1 MLAERHGGRAYLYG
15 SRARGDALPSS
26 DVDVL
31 IVVPNNVDRLK
42 VLHQARR
49 LVPNTLVEINVLN
62 EDEAVIFMRLVK
74 TVKPIKGE
82 DKEPSWKN
90 TLKPLQPIRLH
101 TTPKSG
107 EENKQADEC
116 ELPHFA
122 HISVSSK
129 TQASCSQCL
138 STLITEKRWVS
149 TTSSRPFP
157 RPSRLMYFLS
167 IPRSSSRSSGVR

>member
-1 MLAERHGGRAYLYG
+1 MHRFIEYLRNRRRDLEENLEAYLKALRILAERHGGRAYLYG

-62 EDEAVIFMRLVK
+62 EDEAEIFMRLVK

-82 DKEPSWKN
+82 DKEPSWK
-90 TLKPLQPIRLH
+90 TL
-101 TTPKSG
+101 
-107 EENKQADEC
+107 
-116 ELPHFA
+116 
-122 HISVSSK
+122 
-129 TQASCSQCL
+129 
-138 STLITEKRWVS
+138 
-149 TTSSRPFP
+149 
-157 RPSRLMYFLS
+157 
-167 IPRSSSRSSGVR
+167 